1 MGVMGINSII
11 NYFEEVEDMKKCMVL
26 GIAILCILGG
36 FPSLGAAWVPL
47 VPDLPGWDREIPQGD
62 YLAQFSLPG
71 EDDEERAVFFVYT
84 LSYAGE
90 GEAREFEERLK
101 EVSLN
106 EGDVTVL
113 EVKEDIYRGRPWVVH
128 DLLVKVPGEEG
139 EDPEMYQVQKFY
151 TRDAAKVHVFEFVTY
166 PRLFQELVPSFL
178 ECMERITFQE
188 EPAAETPQAPPI
200 SPVSPASP
208 AQPGGGLGVPQG
220 LGALGAPQP
229 TPVPPA
235 RLALELSPSPEW
247 SPAPPLDPSIS
258 RYYLLIQ
265 QGVNMAE
272 MLLFEEDFSLATT
285 LESYS
290 RTIESQVPQLFENY
304 QACQSWNT
312 TINGVSMRV
321 HEFFFST
328 SGNPH
333 RLMGRAYIF
342 LGGPLRGYVVL
353 FDTTDQSYPS
363 LAPKFDAVMRTLRLE
378 APPESS
384 PQPPQKPEEF
394 LPPLPDAPGLP
405 SFGDSSDP
413 GIYEDPSKGLRVNL
427 PGGAKLLES
436 FPQGGRY
443 ALADGVELVLLNL
456 GSSQEVENMAAQ
468 AVQGKSFQ
476 GESHIQARGIT
487 GQVGLYA
494 SVHPQTSLPYATL
507 LARYPRASLLMIFTL
522 PRANY
527 QKAGSWIL
535 PFLESVSLGR

>member
-1 MGVMGINSII
+1 MKIMKSMTS
-11 NYFEEVEDMKKCMVL
+11 MKKWMAL
-26 GIAILCILGG
+26 GTAILCILGG
-36 FPSLGAAWVPL
+36 FPSLGAAAVPL
-47 VPDLPGWDREIPQGD
+47 VPDFPGWDREIPQGD
-62 YLAQFSLPG
+62 YLAQFTLPG
-71 EDDEERAVFFVYT
+71 EEEEVRAGFFVYT

-90 GEAREFEERLK
+90 EEAREFEEQLK
-101 EVSLN
+101 KASLN

-139 EDPEMYQVQKFY
+139 EDPEIYQVQKFY
-151 TRDAAKVHVFEFVTY
+151 TRDAAKVHVFEFVSY

-188 EPAAETPQAPPI
+188 EP
-200 SPVSPASP
+200 VSPASP
-208 AQPGGGLGVPQG
+208 PQPGGGLGVPQG
-220 LGALGAPQP
+220 LGVLGVPQP
-229 TPVPPA
+229 TQASPA
-235 RLALELSPSPEW
+235 RLALELSPSSEW

-272 MLLFEEDFSLATT
+272 MLLFEEDFPLSTT

-321 HEFFFST
+321 HEFFFTT

-363 LAPKFDAVMRTLRLE
+363 LAPKFDAVMRTLKLHPE
-378 APPESS
+378 IPASSSGQPSYPQMQPQSPPLSQ
-384 PQPPQKPEEF
+384 PQPQTPPQ
-394 LPPLPDAPGLP
+394 PLPDAPGLP
-405 SFGDSSDP
+405 SFEASSNP
-413 GIYEDPSKGLRVNL
+413 GIYEDPSKELRVTL
-427 PGGAKLLES
+427 PGGANLLES

-456 GSSQEVENMAAQ
+456 GSPQEVENMAAQ

-476 GESHIQARGIT
+476 GESHIQARGIA

-507 LARYPRASLLMIFTL
+507 LARYPRVSLLMIFTL